1 MINIVLFYLE
11 ASCIQS
17 GQKDRKWVGAGERA
31 FSVWGDEKSFR
42 CGDYGRLRNTVSEV

>member
-17 GQKDRKWVGAGERA
+17 KRKDRKWVGAGERA
-31 FSVWGDEKSFR
+31 FSVWGD
-42 CGDYGRLRNTVSEV
+42 GGRLRNTVSEI